1 MQKIALAIGHNF
13 AGRNVDRGA
22 SAFGVTEADTTK
34 MIVDSIVKKGI
45 PGFQVVKVPEGLD
58 IK

>member
-1 MQKIALAIGHNF
+1 MVKIALAIGHNF
-13 AGRNVDRGA
+13 AKGDRGA
-22 SAFGVTEADTTK
+22 VANNTTEADTTK
-34 MIVDSIVKKGI
+34 VIIDTIIKKGI